1 MANLDRE
8 EFDEEMD
15 RREFRRKR
23 RVQNQVIAYI
33 SAVIMLAVILAGA
46 GLGIHKGITAWNDK
60 KEAQELQ
67 AQMEEMS
74 ANQEDQV
81 VVEAPVETEEPVVE
95 EEKNQL
101 DEIVDACIAEMPLE
115 DKVAGLFIITP
126 EALTYYYGTF
136 HSYFH

>member
-67 AQMEEMS
+67 AQIERKS
-74 ANQEDQV
+74 GGSGCSGSSCGNRG
-81 VVEAPVETEEPVVE
+81 TCSGRRKEP
-95 EEKNQL
+95 
-101 DEIVDACIAEMPLE
+101 A
-115 DKVAGLFIITP
+115 
-126 EALTYYYGTF
+126 
-136 HSYFH
+136 

>member
-23 RVQNQVIAYI
+23 RVRNQVIAYI

-81 VVEAPVETEEPVVE
+81 VVEAPVETEEPVV
-95 EEKNQL
+95 
-101 DEIVDACIAEMPLE
+101 
-115 DKVAGLFIITP
+115 
-126 EALTYYYGTF
+126 
-136 HSYFH
+136 